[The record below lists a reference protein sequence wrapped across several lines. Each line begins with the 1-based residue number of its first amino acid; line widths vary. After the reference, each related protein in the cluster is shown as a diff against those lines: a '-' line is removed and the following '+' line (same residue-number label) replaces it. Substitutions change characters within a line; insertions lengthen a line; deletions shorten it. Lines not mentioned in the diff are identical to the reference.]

1 MKLPDFGL
9 PPVLLTKNCRNTRKI
24 YEMLKPYQTTA
35 STIMDSAPEGADVHV
50 LHGDCRALLE
60 QELERL
66 VMTEGVPLQD
76 IVILGGHSLVH
87 TSIGENHD
95 VGRFH
100 IVERA
105 PEIGAMEVSYFTYMK
120 YKGCESKVVI
130 LLDVDEN
137 DERWKNKHGIYT
149 AMSRA
154 MHQLIILH
162 K

>member
-1 MKLPDFGL
+1 
-9 PPVLLTKNCRNTRKI
+9 
-24 YEMLKPYQTTA
+24 
-35 STIMDSAPEGADVHV
+35 
-50 LHGDCRALLE
+50 
-60 QELERL
+60 
-66 VMTEGVPLQD
+66 MTEGVPLQD
-76 IVILGGHSLVH
+76 IVILGGHSLEH

-137 DERWKNKHGIYT
+137 DERWKNRHGIYT